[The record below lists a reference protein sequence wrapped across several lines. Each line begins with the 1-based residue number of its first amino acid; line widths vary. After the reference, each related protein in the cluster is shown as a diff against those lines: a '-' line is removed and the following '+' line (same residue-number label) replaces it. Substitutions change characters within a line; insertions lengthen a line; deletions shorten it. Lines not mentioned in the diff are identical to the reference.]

1 MSRVTWAMP
10 RRIAAQIIWMVTLSA
25 VIFHIC
31 MSAAF
36 VLARESGL
44 RPPGAHDTMP
54 RLSHHVNLIE
64 AAGPASQAAVMDAVE
79 RTDPDLGIAPV
90 TEPEGTPAPVGAE
103 AVQIR
108 DRVRPGI
115 DVGRAHDGS
124 GLRIRLRDGSWL
136 VAATPKWWL
145 PHPNPSTLLIA
156 TLFFIALSTTIF
168 VLWAIRSI
176 TLPLGRFAEAVDAF
190 ALDGNAQSLAET
202 GPTEIVTASRAFNR
216 MQARIA
222 GMMAQRTQML
232 ASVSHDLRT
241 PITRLRLRAEYVG
254 DEQLRTLMLRDL
266 KQMDGLVHSALSFI
280 RDRVVVRAPARL
292 DLASLLRTICDE
304 FSDLGCQT
312 VYRGPDH
319 VVIDGHEDELR
330 RAVTNLVENAA
341 SVGAAATVGLSV
353 AGGGVEVTVDDDGPG
368 IPPAMVEDM
377 LQPFRRG
384 PDERNGGRPAG
395 FGLGLPIVQAIVH
408 NHGGTLTIANRKPR
422 GLRCRIVL
430 PTSEHGAPRIAAPP
444 VTGTAC
450 PQPATTG

>member
-1 MSRVTWAMP
+1 M
-10 RRIAAQIIWMVTLSA
+10 
-25 VIFHIC
+25 
-31 MSAAF
+31 
-36 VLARESGL
+36 
-44 RPPGAHDTMP
+44 
-54 RLSHHVNLIE
+54 
-64 AAGPASQAAVMDAVE
+64 
-79 RTDPDLGIAPV
+79 
-90 TEPEGTPAPVGAE
+90 
-103 AVQIR
+103 
-108 DRVRPGI
+108 
-115 DVGRAHDGS
+115 
-124 GLRIRLRDGSWL
+124 
-136 VAATPKWWL
+136 
-145 PHPNPSTLLIA
+145 
-156 TLFFIALSTTIF
+156 FFIALSTTLF

-241 PITRLRLRAEYVG
+241 PITRLRLRAEFVG
-254 DEQLRTLMLRDL
+254 DEQLRRLILRDL

-330 RAVTNLVENAA
+330 RAVSNLVENAVN
-341 SVGAAATVGLSV
+341 VGAAATVGLSV
-353 AGGGVEVTVDDDGPG
+353 AGDGVEITVDDDGPG
-368 IPPAMVEDM
+368 IPSTMVEEM

-384 PDERNGGRPAG
+384 PDERTGGKPTG

-408 NHGGTLTIANRKPR
+408 NQGGTLTIANRKPR
-422 GLRCRIVL
+422 GLCCRIAL
-430 PTSEHGAPRIAAPP
+430 PTPQNGERPVAAVPELTGVAGPRPAM
-444 VTGTAC
+444 TG
-450 PQPATTG
+450 